1 MENRRNYIIG
11 FLLIASA
18 HWAIDILTAIL
29 TNVVGIFVAYEYVPW
44 SSVFMVIVELFLIY
58 KILNQDRFYN
68 LNSNCLVKLTLTAVL
83 LFLGSHFDYLIN
95 YQPVWCGNAF
105 LTGELDGVFETRNK
119 NEFYSKIVG
128 KVLLSAGILYYVIKK
143 FKI

>member
-11 FLLIASA
+11 FLLITSA

-83 LFLGSHFDYLIN
+83 LSRLSGFTIRITVIE
-95 YQPVWCGNAF
+95 PI
-105 LTGELDGVFETRNK
+105 E
-119 NEFYSKIVG
+119 
-128 KVLLSAGILYYVIKK
+128 KVS
-143 FKI
+143 